1 VRALADRALGSYSI
15 WVDFADQSF
24 DYLTHTINIGVKTMK
39 NILTKIAATAAA
51 SVALSLVVAQQA
63 QAISFNFNW
72 QGNGGYSAK
81 GMFSYDETTAPTIIS
96 ERGAGQTDYLQSL
109 SVSFF
114 DPNNNPLQSFNT
126 VTNGVSESD
135 FFRFNFNTSTQ
146 TLFSNFNVGGGQGVI
161 GEQFLSGTIGS
172 FLRLGQDVNQM
183 GTSITLDSNSG
194 EITVTQV
201 PEPVS
206 VLGLLAFGAL
216 GATLGRNKKLVDSE
230 KA

>member
-1 VRALADRALGSYSI
+1 
-15 WVDFADQSF
+15 
-24 DYLTHTINIGVKTMK
+24 MK
-39 NILTKIAATAAA
+39 NIFTAIAATAATA
-51 SVALSLVVAQQA
+51 AALSLIMAQQA

-81 GMFSYDETTAPTIIS
+81 GMFSYDETTAGPIIS
-96 ERGAGQTDYLQSL
+96 ESGAGPTKDLQSL
-109 SVSFF
+109 MVSFF
-114 DPNNNPLQSFNT
+114 GPGGTPLQSFNT

-146 TLFSNFNVGGGQGVI
+146 TLFGNFNVGGGQGVI

-172 FLRLGQDVNQM
+172 FLRLGQDVDQK

-194 EITVTQV
+194 AITVSQV
-201 PEPVS
+201 PEPAS

-216 GATLGRNKKLVDSE
+216 GATLKRNKKLVSSE